1 MWMIKTNGC
10 NVEHIELGDAS
21 IRGLSS
27 VFTQTMREI
36 LSNITGWHFNDTL
49 FAGYLLNVQAMTLTQ
64 TFELLTYDVDFIPSS
79 GQHPL
84 WEPGW
89 FKLIQDIKANGIV

>member
-1 MWMIKTNGC
+1 MWMIKSNGC

-49 FAGYLLNVQAMTLTQ
+49 FARYLLNVQAMTLTQ
-64 TFELLTYDVDFIPSS
+64 TFELLTYVDFIPSS

-89 FKLIQDIKANGIV
+89 FQFIQDIKANGIV